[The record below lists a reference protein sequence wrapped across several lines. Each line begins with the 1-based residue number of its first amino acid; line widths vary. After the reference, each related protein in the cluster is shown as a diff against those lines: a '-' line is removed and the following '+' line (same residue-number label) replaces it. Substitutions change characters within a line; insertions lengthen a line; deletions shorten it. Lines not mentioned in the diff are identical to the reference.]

1 MSGIR
6 CFRRQ
11 TTKEDRLR
19 KGSTIEEALME
30 EDALDMEDNEDVE
43 AMRED
48 LESTKQLLEL
58 EVRSKKLLEKDN
70 KRLAQEL
77 EKLKM
82 EMCRQAGSAIS
93 GSNAG
98 EASKEEKASRRNSVA
113 TKRHS
118 VIRLLSESESHDNLH
133 EKLAQEADT
142 NGTWEGITE
151 NDEENEPTTPTAST
165 AAAAFAATNNDILDD
180 NHVQTDSE
188 YFAAAAPDST
198 PKPAESFYEE
208 EIAEIDEMREE
219 VDEARKLAE
228 EWEAKYKE
236 MQRQMSDVENSR
248 YRIHSLIIDNVPM
261 NQKKATSE
269 FEGKFVFIFQARLYG
284 SNTNE

>member
-11 TTKEDRLR
+11 TTKEERLR

-30 EDALDMEDNEDVE
+30 EDALNMEDNDDVE

-48 LESTKQLLEL
+48 LESTKQLLDL

-151 NDEENEPTTPTAST
+151 NDEENEPTPPTAST
-165 AAAAFAATNNDILDD
+165 FAAANNDIIDD
-180 NHVQTDSE
+180 NPVQTDTE
-188 YFAAAAPDST
+188 YVAAVAPDFT